1 MGTERET
8 VLLNDLVHGGT
19 EMRKKSHISLAKYI
33 VRNTS
38 DEDLKKHRWSFYFGS
53 ILPDCKPSFLYRKH
67 EINETFPDVK
77 RTIDQLIYGKKNKPV
92 KNKRKYYMNLG
103 QITHYVAD
111 YFTFPHNNIYP
122 GGLREHCAY
131 EEELKHRLREYL
143 KNGKIQAVGSEMEFD
158 DTEELYEYILNKH
171 ETYLERKLNVEED
184 IRHIVSVNR
193 HLVEGISHLFQK
205 TKSKQGFSN
214 S

>member
-1 MGTERET
+1 
-8 VLLNDLVHGGT
+8 
-19 EMRKKSHISLAKYI
+19 MRKKSHISLAKYI

-53 ILPDCKPSFLYRKH
+53 ILPDCKPSFFYRKH

-77 RTIDQLIYGKKNKPV
+77 RTIEQLIYGKKNKPV
-92 KNKRKYYMNLG
+92 KNKRRYYINLG

-122 GGLREHCAY
+122 GGLKEHCAY

-143 KNGKIQAVGSEMEFD
+143 KTGKVQIAAGSEIEFD
-158 DTEELYEYILNKH
+158 DTEALYEYILNKH

-193 HLVEGISHLFQK
+193 HLVEGISYLFHK
-205 TKSKQGFSN
+205 TKEKHGYSN